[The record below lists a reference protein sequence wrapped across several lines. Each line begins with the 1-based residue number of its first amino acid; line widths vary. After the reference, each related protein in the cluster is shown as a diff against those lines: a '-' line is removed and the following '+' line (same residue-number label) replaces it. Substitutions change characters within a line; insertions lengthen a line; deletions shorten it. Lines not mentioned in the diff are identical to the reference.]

1 LETESIN
8 LIHFSSSYGLDF
20 LPFTLSTFFALLINA
35 CLLLF
40 SALISGSEV
49 AYFSLEPT
57 DINAIKEKQ
66 TKTNN
71 VILKHLQ
78 DKELLLAT
86 ILISNNFVNVAIVIL
101 TSFITSE
108 IVDFGTNDTIQFVFE
123 IIFITGIIL
132 FFGEILPKV
141 YASQSPRKFAGV
153 MAYPLLFLT
162 RMLKPFSLVL
172 TKSTNVVNRRIAK
185 KASNLS
191 MDDIS
196 HALELTGNDITEEK
210 EILEGIVK
218 FGNIDVSEIMT
229 ARVDVIDV
237 EIKSDYNKVLQVI
250 IDSGYS
256 RIPVFEETPDNV
268 KGILYVKDLLAHLSK
283 GVDFEWQALIRKA
296 YYVPETKMINDLLEE
311 FQAHKTH
318 MAIVVDEYGGT
329 MGVVTLED
337 ILEEIVGDISD
348 ELDEEEEFY
357 TKLHDGTYVFEA
369 KILLNDFHK
378 VTQTDEELFNEV
390 RGDAETLA
398 GFLLELKGE
407 IPQKNE
413 AIEFNN
419 YIFTVVAA
427 DNRRIKKVKFEVK
440 KNGEHGL

>member
-1 LETESIN
+1 METESIN
-8 LIHFSSSYGLDF
+8 LINQAGLYGLDF
-20 LPFTLSTFFALLINA
+20 LPFSLSTLFALLING
-35 CLLLF
+35 LLLLL

-49 AYFSLEPT
+49 AYFSLEPK
-57 DINAIKEKQ
+57 DVSALKEKNS
-66 TKTNN
+66 KTDKL
-71 VILKHLQ
+71 VLKHLGN
-78 DKELLLAT
+78 KELLLAT

-101 TSFITSE
+101 TSFIATAMIDFGSDTMLKFIFE
-108 IVDFGTNDTIQFVFE
+108 IV
-123 IIFITGIIL
+123 FITGIIL

-141 YASQSPRKFAGV
+141 YASQSSRKFAGV
-153 MAYPLLFLT
+153 MAYPLLILT
-162 RMLKPFSLVL
+162 RLLKPFSLIL
-172 TKSTNVVNRRIAK
+172 TKSTNIVNRRIAK
-185 KASNLS
+185 RVSNLS
-191 MDDIS
+191 MADIS
-196 HALELTGNDITEEK
+196 HALELTGSDISDEK

-237 EIKSDYNKVLQVI
+237 EIKSDYNKVLQII

-256 RIPVFEETPDNV
+256 RIPVFDETPDNV
-268 KGILYVKDLLAHLSK
+268 KGILYVKDLLAHLREEP
-283 GVDFEWQALIRKA
+283 DFEWQNLIRKA

-311 FQAHKTH
+311 FQAQKIH

-357 TKLHDGTYVFEA
+357 TKLQDGTYVFEA

-378 VTQTDEELFNEV
+378 VTQTDEELFNRV

-398 GFLLELKGE
+398 GFILELRGE

-419 YIFTVVAA
+419 YIFTVIAA
-427 DNRRIKKVKFEVK
+427 DNRRIKKVKFELK
-440 KNGEHGL
+440 K